1 MQVSNTNSTQYS
13 YRPNTANKAQTTQGE
28 FKLDES
34 GANSAK
40 GIDVRGKAN
49 LIYLLEKKD
58 IVQLS
63 KDEVSWLAD
72 IKESFMSVQE
82 TENYF
87 KSNGQKKEMNA
98 IIYVEGNVVSYQTQD
113 GGVYYTDSKA
123 EEIFRKAGFDAE
135 KVKGLVKEM
144 YPDGAKVQFF
154 EAGEG
159 PSNAQLF
166 EQMHGY
172 SYNEFVR
179 KQVDS
184 LKQSELNQQL
194 QQEKYYRSKVL
205 FEQSPQTEIFS
216 VGGQVVAS
224 RGENG
229 YIDVGQHLLA
239 QADAR
244 GIKRSE
250 LKEIFTVSPER
261 TAAQYQ
267 ALLQDVFG
275 DEVTLQSFH
284 LGDAPTRAEVKLMQ
298 ANNSSV

>member
-1 MQVSNTNSTQYS
+1 MQVSNTSSTQYS
-13 YRPNTANKAQTTQGE
+13 YHSNAANKAHTTQRE
-28 FKLDES
+28 FNVEES
-34 GANSAK
+34 SAGSAK
-40 GIDVRGKAN
+40 GIDVRGKTN

-82 TENYF
+82 TENYL

-98 IIYVEGNVVSYQTQD
+98 IIYVEGNVVSYQTQE

-135 KVKGLVKEM
+135 KVKELVKEM

-166 EQMHGY
+166 EQIHGY
-172 SYNEFVR
+172 SYSEFIR

-184 LKQSELNQQL
+184 LNQSEFDQQL
-194 QQEKYYRSKVL
+194 RQEEYHRSKVL
-205 FEQSPQTEIFS
+205 FDQSPQTEIFS

-244 GIKRSE
+244 GIERTE

-261 TAAQYQ
+261 TAAQYLV
-267 ALLQDVFG
+267 LLQDVFG
-275 DEVTLQSFH
+275 DEVTLQSFSS
-284 LGDAPTRAEVKLMQ
+284 GDAPTRAEVKLMQ